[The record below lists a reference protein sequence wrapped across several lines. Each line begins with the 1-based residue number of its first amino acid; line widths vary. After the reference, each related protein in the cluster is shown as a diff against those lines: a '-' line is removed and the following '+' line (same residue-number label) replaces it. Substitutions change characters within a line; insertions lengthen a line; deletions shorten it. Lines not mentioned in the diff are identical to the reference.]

1 MAKIA
6 GRFRVESDRDGSFYR
21 IRFTPDVEQI
31 GSPQPKGVVVL
42 IDRQNIKDDD
52 IEAIVE
58 AIVGPHREH
67 NFRDARLTGS
77 AEFTGEMNHDD
88 YARFAKF

>member
-21 IRFTPDVEQI
+21 IRFTPDVEEI

-42 IDRQNIKDDD
+42 IDRQDIQNDD
-52 IEAIVE
+52 IE

-67 NFRDARLTGS
+67 NLRDVRLTGY
-77 AEFTGEMNHDD
+77 AEFPGEMTHDD

>member
-21 IRFTPDVEQI
+21 TRFTPDVEQI
-31 GSPQPKGVVVL
+31 GSSQPKGVVVL
-42 IDRQNIKDDD
+42 IDRQIINDDD

-58 AIVGPHREH
+58 TIVGPHREH
-67 NFRDARLTGS
+67 NLRDARLTGS
-77 AEFTGEMNHDD
+77 AEFAGEMTQDD
-88 YARFAKF
+88 YEFAKF